1 MPLLISA
8 WSSGNSPRR
17 KQYSKKMK
25 KGAVRKACTALSTR
39 AGLLPSNTPCPE
51 GSVLCSCPASSPHS
65 VLAGYRKDIC
75 NKGLNAS

>member
-39 AGLLPSNTPCPE
+39 AGLLPSNTPCP
-51 GSVLCSCPASSPHS
+51 GIVCCVAVLLVIALI
-65 VLAGYRKDIC
+65 VY
-75 NKGLNAS
+75 